1 MRRRAFISAL
11 GGAAA
16 ATLFRPFAAYA
27 QTSAKHP
34 TVAMLA
40 VSTPTIFETSRDAF
54 LQGMRELGRTEGG
67 DFKFVERYT
76 DGFLERLPAL
86 ADELVRLKPDVILA
100 QTSSVAQAVARATTT
115 IPIVVAVLA
124 DRLGLI
130 GSDARP
136 TGNVT
141 GILVNLEGLG
151 GKQLQIAV
159 DAVSGARKVGL
170 LFNTANPGVAF
181 QRAEFKA
188 AAAALS
194 VELVIAEI
202 RSPDELDAALQSLAV
217 ARVDIVMVSQDSTLS
232 SQRSRILTLAS
243 AARLPVMAA
252 FREFAEDGAL
262 ITYGINVSDNYRR
275 AAIYV
280 DKILKGTKP
289 SDLPVELP
297 TKMEMFINLKA
308 AKALGLSV
316 PGTLL
321 AQADKVIE

>member
-1 MRRRAFISAL
+1 MSAL

-16 ATLFRPFAAYA
+16 ATLLRPRAVYA
-27 QTSAKHP
+27 QTSTKHP
-34 TVAMLA
+34 TVAMLTA
-40 VSTPTIFETSRDAF
+40 GTPASIEGYMGAF
-54 LQGMRELGRTEGG
+54 FQGMRDLGRTEGV
-67 DFKFVERYT
+67 DFTFVGRHA

-100 QTSSVAQAVARATTT
+100 QTSSVAQAVARATST

-151 GKQLQIAV
+151 GKQLQTAV
-159 DAVSGARKVGL
+159 DAMSGAKKVGL
-170 LFNTANPGVAF
+170 LFNIANPGVAF
-181 QRAEFKA
+181 QRTEFKA

-202 RSPDELDAALQSLAV
+202 RSPEDLDAAFQSLAAQHV
-217 ARVDIVMVSQDSTLS
+217 SIVMVSQDSTLS
-232 SQRSRILTLAS
+232 SLRSRILTLAS

-252 FREFAEDGAL
+252 FREFAEQGAL
-262 ITYGINVSDNYRR
+262 ITYGINVSENYRR
-275 AAIYV
+275 AATYV
-280 DKILKGTKP
+280 DKILKGARP

-308 AKALGLSV
+308 AKALGLTV

-321 AQADKVIE
+321 TQADKVIE